1 MRAIHVPQPTRPTG
15 VSSLRAVSIIR
26 FVLPLILCLLAL
38 GFEFGE
44 HGGAS
49 ETQRAGW
56 PGMSEMVI
64 FGMLGPAAVFA
75 TMSYVV
81 ALLRKINVVQA
92 RLTEMNQGL
101 ERLVTERTTDLQTSN
116 ADLAQANRQL
126 HELDEMKSDFVALV
140 SHELRAPLAT
150 LNGGLE
156 VALQHPEDL
165 PLRAR
170 RVLDL
175 VMGETLRLTQF
186 VQTIL
191 DVSQLEAGKLRLNCG
206 PLAVRPML
214 RRAAEIVF
222 GPDEQR
228 IVWQIPTSLPPAW
241 GDEVYA
247 EEAVRNLLRN
257 AQKYAPPQSPI
268 ELTALQVGNAMRV
281 CITDYG
287 PGIPAEAQGK
297 IFERFYRAGQG
308 DEHAPHGWGLGLH
321 FARSLI
327 VAQGGSLSLESPAR
341 TDPDAPGARFILE
354 LQIAEEAQDYAKAA
368 PDR

>member
-1 MRAIHVPQPTRPTG
+1 
-15 VSSLRAVSIIR
+15 
-26 FVLPLILCLLAL
+26 
-38 GFEFGE
+38 
-44 HGGAS
+44 
-49 ETQRAGW
+49 
-56 PGMSEMVI
+56 
-64 FGMLGPAAVFA
+64 
-75 TMSYVV
+75 
-81 ALLRKINVVQA
+81 
-92 RLTEMNQGL
+92 MNLGL
-101 ERLVTERTTDLQTSN
+101 EQLVMERTADLQTSN
-116 ADLAQANRQL
+116 AGLAQANRQL
-126 HELDEMKSDFVALV
+126 HQLDEMKSEFVALV

-206 PLAVRPML
+206 PLAVQPML
-214 RRAAEIVF
+214 RRAVEIVF
-222 GPDEQR
+222 GPDEPR

-257 AQKYAPPQSPI
+257 AQKYTPPRSLI
-268 ELTALQVGNAMRV
+268 ELAATQDGQVMRV
-281 CITDYG
+281 CITDHG
-287 PGIPAEAQGK
+287 PGIPAAAQGK
-297 IFERFYRAGQG
+297 IFERFYRVGQG
-308 DEHAPHGWGLGLH
+308 GENAPQGWGLGLH
-321 FARSLI
+321 FARSLLM
-327 VAQGGSLSLESPAR
+327 AQGGSLSIESPAHA
-341 TDPDAPGARFILE
+341 DPDAPGARFILE
-354 LQIAEEAQDYAKAA
+354 LLIAEEVQDYAKAA